1 MPLEWLLRREGV
13 VDRTEHIAA
22 AGSQARI
29 YRFAIG
35 GETIH
40 HGGGC
45 RGGAGFEE
53 IIRSHSGGSQPQV
66 VIGGPGNR
74 RPGSRQLLTRK

>member
-29 YRFAIG
+29 DRFAIG
-35 GETIH
+35 GEIIH
-40 HGGGC
+40 RDEGC
-45 RGGAGFEE
+45 LRGAGFEE
-53 IIRSHSGGSQPQV
+53 IIRSHSGGSQP
-66 VIGGPGNR
+66 
-74 RPGSRQLLTRK
+74 